1 MRKLIYLS
9 ILVFFTGCFS
19 SSFNYKTDKT
29 LKQNFAYS
37 QKTGD
42 MVLYYNIKFNNTDKV
57 LDINI
62 KNVSNMFIKGLSL
75 DITDDSGKLNKYLY
89 VGNIKNL
96 NSKTISLEVDKNL
109 SKLYIS
115 FKYEIMPEDAFL
127 NPNISDNGLFEKTE
141 KTILIIK

>member
-1 MRKLIYLS
+1 MKKLIYLT
-9 ILVFFTGCFS
+9 ILVFLTGCFS

-37 QKTGD
+37 QKAGD
-42 MVLYYNIKFNNTDKV
+42 MVLYYNIKLTNTDKV

-89 VGNIKNL
+89 IGNIKNL
-96 NSKTISLEVDKNL
+96 NSKTVSLEVDKNL
-109 SKLYIS
+109 SKLYIA

-127 NPNISDNGLFEKTE
+127 NPDKSDNGLFEKTE